1 MEETKTEVQE
11 TPKQHPNEW
20 IAKLNDDVQKAGDTH
35 NDVIRF
41 TDALTTDYGV
51 NQLTPAMIKGSL
63 GKRDTNETIIIDDLF
78 AKSMAQLGNN
88 LFWGAGVVGGKI
100 QQIAGDLSGNQ
111 RDTDLGVYYQDYAR
125 RRMLN
130 YADQLDYAYDTS
142 DATFLEKTAAGA
154 LQAGA
159 SVLPVLLTGGSALAG
174 TAIAGTFAFSGAS
187 EYLAELDSELTP
199 QEWKELQES
208 KSLGQQLADFGSGA
222 AVGAIQ
228 FYLDKAFG
236 ALPALENLGSVVS
249 KGAIKNIAKPA
260 LEEAT
265 TEVFQDLTPTV
276 VDFVRG
282 KKELGDVW
290 NQLVSEDT
298 AITFLSSMLVGG
310 LSGGTKYYSA
320 RERLGEEVRRN
331 VDSLGLNLTEGDKEK
346 VVQGIQKKLEKAGA
360 ELARGV
366 IVDDQLRN
374 QYGTSRKAIRNRLNE
389 LIHTTTRRDENMKP
403 FYIASLEQEVIEKL
417 YIDAKKNNL
426 PVSEVLDNTKLYVDG
441 NNLVMENQYDSRTM
455 ASIDE
460 MGGLNV
466 HNGELQL
473 LDNIDRASLVED
485 LAKFFSDNLI
495 LGSKTT
501 NFDYTSGIGKASEA
515 LKRYL
520 GVNEEQDGLTKRQL
534 KRFVEDYEEYL
545 KTGTTTK
552 ENKDVMEFMDAWLA
566 RLGRAYFADFE
577 EGGRRNPEKIT
588 DEIRNKIKGLTTQ
601 DITEPQTLAE
611 ALVPELQP
619 FIFSDLGTGKQVE
632 SQLPKSTSRRT
643 GVELPK
649 QTHERRSTA
658 EVNKLAD
665 AFVRDSEEAAF
676 DILAGNRPE
685 GQLSR
690 QEIYMALERKFN
702 AITDPNLRVEKLVE
716 LSEYAWVGTEAG
728 KRLRALRGNRSASLT
743 DEEKDSL
750 INWNAPRAIKRV
762 NEISRKAN
770 KENLDTELKALKET
784 IKLNKKDL
792 ATEEDMWARIREVME
807 CK

>member
-11 TPKQHPNEW
+11 TPKRQPNEW
-20 IAKLNDDVQKAGDTH
+20 IAKLNEDVQNAGDTH

-63 GKRDTNETIIIDDLF
+63 GKRDTKESVVIDDLF

-199 QEWKELQES
+199 QEWKELQAS

-265 TEVFQDLTPTV
+265 TEVLQDLTPTII
-276 VDFVRG
+276 DFARG

-290 NQLVSEDT
+290 KQLISEDT
-298 AITFLSSMLVGG
+298 AITFLSSMLIGG

-320 RERLGEEVRRN
+320 RERLGEEVRKN
-331 VDSLGLNLTEGDKEK
+331 VDSLGLNLTDSDKEK
-346 VVQGIQKKLEKAGA
+346 VVQGIQKTLEKAGA

-374 QYGTSRKAIRNRLNE
+374 QYGTSRNAIRNRLNE
-389 LIHTTTRRDENMKP
+389 LINATTRQDENMKP
-403 FYIASLEQEVIEKL
+403 FYVASLEQEIIEKL
-417 YIDAKKNNL
+417 YVDAKKNNL

-441 NNLVMENQYDSRTM
+441 NNLIMENQYGSRTM

-466 HNGELQL
+466 NNGELQL

-495 LGSKTT
+495 LGSKTA

-534 KRFVEDYEEYL
+534 SKLVKDYEEYL

-588 DEIRNKIKGLTTQ
+588 DEIRDKIKGLTTQ

-611 ALVPELQP
+611 VLVPELSP
-619 FIFSDLGTGKQVE
+619 FIFRDLGTGKQVE
-632 SQLPKSTSRRT
+632 SRLPKSTSRRT
-643 GVELPK
+643 GVELPR

-665 AFVRDSEEAAF
+665 EFVRDSEEAAF
-676 DILAGNRPE
+676 EILAGNRPE
-685 GQLSR
+685 GLLSR

-702 AITDPNLRVEKLVE
+702 AITDPDLRVEKLIE
-716 LSEYAWVGTEAG
+716 LSEYAGVGTEAG
-728 KRLRALRGNRSASLT
+728 ERLRAMRGEGKST
-743 DEEKDSL
+743 
-750 INWNAPRAIKRV
+750 WNATDAINTINKTA
-762 NEISRKAN
+762 RKAN
-770 KENLDTELKALKET
+770 KEKLDAELKALKET
-784 IKLNKKDL
+784 IKLNKKNL